1 MKQHLHISQQNILS
15 RSKMPVVTFSITR
28 DAGDENYLCM
38 GGFCVGPNTGNAS
51 FFFNPGQTYGY
62 STSGSGPGS
71 VGYRI
76 NSSTQIG
83 LDDRQG
89 AGADGDYNDLMVN
102 ITSGNASFTGGGLFV
117 NYDPVS
123 ISTFYAS
130 PNPQTSSSG
139 TPSYSTT
146 LNWYV
151 NNATTAIITS
161 TDGVDTW
168 AVSRP
173 GGFLPLNNLPQSNAN
188 GASPATR
195 TYTLTASNPQYS
207 TSSNITVSAYND
219 NTPSNSWTTSFSNL
233 APSTT
238 VTLTLGTLSGVDM
251 PTTISTSGSG
261 NFVGNGGS
269 FSGSR
274 NFNNGQT
281 VQLRTTTLPYNTDV
295 TGETGIYGKTNTK
308 TVTVNTPSG
317 SFNVN
322 VTTAAPRINEIFNYA
337 DNLGKYPYED
347 IDLITNTPTE
357 YITSAQIDADDIQ
370 IPMEVKVDQA
380 DAQIS
385 INGGTWQNVREI

>member
-1 MKQHLHISQQNILS
+1 
-15 RSKMPVVTFSITR
+15 MPVVTFSITR

-38 GGFCVGPNTGNAS
+38 GGFCVGPNTGGAS
-51 FFFNPGQTYGY
+51 YFFNPGQTYGY

-130 PNPQTSSSG
+130 PNPQTSSNA

-146 LNWYV
+146 LTWSV
-151 NNATTAIITS
+151 NNATSATITS
-161 TDGVDTW
+161 PAGDVW
-168 AVSRP
+168 ALSLP
-173 GGFLPLNNLPQSNAN
+173 SGNLPLNNLPQSNAN
-188 GASPATR
+188 GVSPAQR
-195 TYTLTASNPQYS
+195 TYTLSASNPQYS
-207 TSSNITVSAYND
+207 TSSSITVSAYND
-219 NTPSNSWTTSFSNL
+219 NTPSNGWTTSFSNL

-238 VTLTLGTLSGVDM
+238 VTLTLGTLAGVDM

-261 NFVGNGGS
+261 NFVGFGGS
-269 FSGSR
+269 FSGTR
-274 NFNNGQT
+274 NFNNGNT
-281 VQLRTTTLPYNTDV
+281 VQLRTTTLPYNTNV
-295 TGETGIYGKTNTK
+295 SGLTGIYGRTNTK

-322 VTTAAPRINEIFNYA
+322 VTTAAPRINEVFDYA

-347 IDLITNTPTE
+347 IDLIPNTPVE
-357 YITSAQIDADDIQ
+357 YTTSAQIDVDDIQ
-370 IPMEVKVDQA
+370 IPMEVKVDQG

-385 INGGTWQNVREI
+385 INGGSWQDVRSI